1 LGKHGVRRGAMMID
15 NPPPAPSRSL
25 PEVTLEWTLFASRWI
40 LAPLYLGM
48 ILVLVGILIVFMRE
62 LFTELVHVGNMD
74 AEQIIVLALSLIDL
88 SLTSNLLLIVI
99 FAGYENFVSK
109 IHVGE
114 HEDRPGWMGT
124 VDFANLK
131 IKLIASIV
139 AISAIALLRAFLPLA
154 DAGAPVDQAKLR
166 WMVMIHL
173 TFVVSG
179 VLLAVMDWITSHT
192 ASHAA
197 AVREDIAS

>member
-1 LGKHGVRRGAMMID
+1 MMID

-124 VDFANLK
+124 VDFSNLK

-179 VLLAVMDWITSHT
+179 VLLAAMDWITSRT

-197 AVREDIAS
+197 AAREDIAS